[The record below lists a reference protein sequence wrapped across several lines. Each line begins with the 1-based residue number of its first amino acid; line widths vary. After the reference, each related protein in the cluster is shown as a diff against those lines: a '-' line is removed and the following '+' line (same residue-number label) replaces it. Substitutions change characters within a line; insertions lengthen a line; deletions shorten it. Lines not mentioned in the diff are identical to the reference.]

1 MWIRCLLRFSFQKMC
16 FAVKR
21 GTNLDEIA
29 LKLCDIQGRLFEL
42 SANQKYDSIKFIRVF
57 MNSDV
62 SRALDSKYNR
72 MQWAGEEYL
81 LEEVV
86 DNAGNK
92 VSVGGEVFSK
102 DVLYWIGY
110 IYRYWHYYSGEDS
123 KKIYKQAP
131 VEVMKRNYMMFHT
144 MDPVLAI
151 EDLKKIYNQKK

>member
-1 MWIRCLLRFSFQKMC
+1 M
-16 FAVKR
+16 
-21 GTNLDEIA
+21 DEIA

-92 VSVGGEVFSK
+92 VPVGGEVFSK

>member
-1 MWIRCLLRFSFQKMC
+1 M
-16 FAVKR
+16 
-21 GTNLDEIA
+21 DEIA

-81 LEEVV
+81 LDEVI
-86 DNAGNK
+86 GNSK
-92 VSVGGEVFSK
+92 IESLVGGEVYSK

-123 KKIYKQAP
+123 KKIYKQAA

-151 EDLKKIYNQKK
+151 ENLKEIYNQKR